1 MGRFRGGLAVSCT
14 SCSCCGV
21 TVVSVR
27 GLVRWQ
33 ACGAAGDVDR
43 HREADADEDVLVG
56 RVVERR
62 DDPDHA
68 AVAIEQGPTR
78 VAGVDGG
85 VDLDEAVDGFAA
97 GRRVERPVEAGDDAR
112 RHRSGEPER
121 VADDE
126 GLVADPGAMRVTER
140 RGRDVRRH
148 REGMEEGGGLLG
160 LAGGMFGGIVSGWRT
175 AMSFSGCRATIW
187 AGDSEPSTKVTV
199 IEAASSTTW
208 RLVRMSPRS
217 STTTPVPIAS
227 SWLGDGLGPVGAI
240 AVSIRTTDGRAR
252 SYAIEEKAGGGV
264 IDASTSWTPVRTS
277 AGVSARGPGAMT
289 PKSHMPRN
297 AATMPETKGADRRR
311 FARARRQRLRQGRS
325 GGVGWMTAGSNIG
338 EPRMTALE
346 TLASWLAVYGEIV
359 RVILRGSSDEA
370 RPKRGGTRVRVE
382 GAPSPVLSS
391 LAPKDP
397 GGPRSGPR

>member
-1 MGRFRGGLAVSCT
+1 MPITRPSRSSRGPPELPGLTAASIWMRPSMGLPPVGGLNDRSRPEMTPDVIDPASPNGLPT
-14 SCSCCGV
+14 TKASSPIRAPCGSP
-21 TVVSVR
+21 SV
-27 GLVRWQ
+27 
-33 ACGAAGDVDR
+33 
-43 HREADADEDVLVG
+43 
-56 RVVERR
+56 
-62 DDPDHA
+62 
-68 AVAIEQGPTR
+68 
-78 VAGVDGG
+78 
-85 VDLDEAVDGFAA
+85 
-97 GRRVERPVEAGDDAR
+97 
-112 RHRSGEPER
+112 
-121 VADDE
+121 
-126 GLVADPGAMRVTER
+126 
-140 RGRDVRRH
+140 
-148 REGMEEGGGLLG
+148 
-160 LAGGMFGGIVSGWRT
+160 AGGMLGGIVSGWRT

-217 STTTPVPIAS
+217 STMTPVPIAS

-240 AVSIRTTDGRAR
+240 AVWIRTTDGRAR

-289 PKSHMPRN
+289 PNSHMPRN

-325 GGVGWMTAGSNIG
+325 GGVGWMTAGSNMA

-346 TLASWLAVYGEIV
+346 ALASWLAVYGEMA
-359 RVILRGSSDEA
+359 RLILRGSPDEA
-370 RPKRGGTRVRVE
+370 RRVHGGTRARVE
-382 GAPSPVLSS
+382 WAPSPVLSS

-397 GGPRSGPR
+397 GG